1 MPSKEQTFVAVLK
14 GAERRRTMSE
24 SGNPRFKIHTD
35 EGTFNTLSDAA
46 ISYDVENRTTRPDG
60 PRAESSW
67 IGKRVRFTAT
77 GAGQITGWEL
87 AE

>member
-1 MPSKEQTFVAVLK
+1 MPSKDQTFVAVLK
-14 GAERRRTMSE
+14 GAERRTLSN

-46 ISYDVENRTTRPDG
+46 ISYDVENHTNAREDSPDN
-60 PRAESSW
+60 W